1 MKGICSDCQC
11 RGACEE
17 DHPPKGRMRVI
28 NPGGAVEW
36 CSVFVEADYE
46 SDDDMLRAEIA
57 AEDEVE
63 QARADVLWKESAR

>member
-11 RGACEE
+11 HGACKE
-17 DHPPKGRMRVI
+17 DRPPKGRMRVI

-36 CSVFVEADYE
+36 CSMFVEVDYE
-46 SDDDMLRAEIA
+46 SDGAMLRAEIV

-63 QARADVLWKESAR
+63 QARADVMRKEGR